1 MITLKLFILVTVTFV
16 PAILYYK
23 TSLAI
28 SKVTERVGRKDTF
41 CPIPRKIF
49 LFLLLVLILAI
60 QYIDFIASDQATALA
75 RQYYG
80 SDIFL
85 HSTYSALSTDK
96 TSVLLSFFISS
107 LFLSNRFADR
117 VLLDLSK
124 NHLMSIILLLL
135 PFALALMSFKFVLL
149 SETVFV
155 IVLASCLYNYED
167 NYSSSK
173 QEAKGS
179 AAVYHT

>member
-1 MITLKLFILVTVTFV
+1 MITLKLFILVTVTFM

-28 SKVTERVGRKDTF
+28 SKVTERIGRKDTF

-49 LFLLLVLILAI
+49 LFLLLVLLVI
-60 QYIDFIASDQATALA
+60 QYIDDIASDQATALA

-80 SDIFL
+80 SDIVL

-96 TSVLLSFFISS
+96 TSVLLSFLISS

-117 VLLDLSK
+117 LLLDLSK

-135 PFALALMSFKFVLL
+135 SFALTLMSFKFALL

-155 IVLASCLYNYED
+155 IVLASRLYNYED

>member
-49 LFLLLVLILAI
+49 LFLLLVLLLAI

-80 SDIFL
+80 SDIVF

-96 TSVLLSFFISS
+96 TSVLLSFLISS
-107 LFLSNRFADR
+107 LFLSNRFSDR

-135 PFALALMSFKFVLL
+135 SFALTLMSFKFALL
-149 SETVFV
+149 SETVF
-155 IVLASCLYNYED
+155 IILLASCLYNYED

-179 AAVYHT
+179 AAVFHT